1 MFSGLVSGVGK
12 LVRKSEATAGQRL
25 VLSHP
30 YGPLSLGESIAV
42 QGVCLTVVESDDVE
56 FVVDVSPETL
66 ERTTLGELGEGAAVN
81 LERALLASD
90 RLGGHLVSGHVDGT
104 GRVEALEALGEMM
117 RVELT
122 LPTELSRYVAEKGS
136 LTVDGVS
143 LTVNGVG
150 PVSASLLLI
159 PHTRAVTTLGEL
171 EVGRRVNLEVDLVA
185 RYVERLLSTR

>member
-136 LTVDGVS
+136 LTVDGV
-143 LTVNGVG
+143 
-150 PVSASLLLI
+150 
-159 PHTRAVTTLGEL
+159 
-171 EVGRRVNLEVDLVA
+171 
-185 RYVERLLSTR
+185 